1 MPIKLTFFGGAQ
13 NVTGSRYLLETGTL
27 KVLVDCGLYQERE
40 FLHRNWEPF
49 SVEPASLDAVLL
61 THAHLDHCG
70 LLPRLVKE
78 GFKKPIYCTS
88 ATAEIA
94 GISLLDAAKMQ
105 EEDAAFKKKRHE
117 REGRRGPYLELP
129 LYTYGDAKATMP
141 LFSPVDYGKSM
152 RLEPDLS
159 ATFYN
164 AGHVLGSAMIKLDI
178 RSGDEIKTVIFS
190 GDIGRWQDPMLQQP
204 ALFDTANY
212 IIMESTYGGAAH
224 ETEEQ
229 SAGRLAQIIN
239 DTAKAGGNI
248 VIPSFVLERAQNV
261 LYYLNKFLL
270 ERRIPKLLV
279 FLDSPMA
286 VDITSVFSRH
296 PEYLNQNMR
305 DMIAAGQS
313 PFKFPE
319 LTQVTSAEQS
329 KAINNIRGSTIII
342 AGSGMATGGRIK
354 HHLVNNITRPESSIV
369 FVGYQAKNT
378 LGRQITDGVKE
389 VRILGQSYPVRAR
402 IEKIDGFSAHADSD
416 ELLKWLSAFKQPPQR
431 LFIVHSEPATAQK
444 FEGLV
449 AQKFGW
455 QPVIPEFKSE
465 YVL

>member
-1 MPIKLTFFGGAQ
+1 MPIRLTFFGGAQ
-13 NVTGSRYLLETGTL
+13 NVTGSRYLLETETQ

-40 FLHRNWEPF
+40 LLHRNWESF

-117 REGRRGPYLELP
+117 REGRRGPYPELP
-129 LYTYGDAKATMP
+129 LYTSGDAKATMP
-141 LFSPVDYGKSM
+141 LFSAVDYGQSVQ
-152 RLEPDLS
+152 LGPDLS

-178 RSGDEIKTVIFS
+178 RSGDQVETVIFS
-190 GDIGRWQDPMLQQP
+190 VDIGRWQDPILEQP
-204 ALFDTANY
+204 TLFDTADY
-212 IIMESTYGGAAH
+212 IIVESTYGGAAH

-229 SAGRLAQIIN
+229 AAQRLTQIIN
-239 DTAKAGGNI
+239 DTIKAGGNI
-248 VIPSFVLERAQNV
+248 VIPSFALERAQNV
-261 LYYLNKFLL
+261 LYYINRSLL
-270 ERRIPKLLV
+270 AHQIPNLFV

-286 VDITSVFSRH
+286 VDITAVFSHH
-296 PEYLNQNMR
+296 PELLNQTIR
-305 DMIAAGQS
+305 GMIAAGQS
-313 PFKFPE
+313 PFEFPE
-319 LTQVTSAEQS
+319 LTLVTSTEQS
-329 KAINNIRGSTIII
+329 KAINNIKGSSIII

-369 FVGYQAKNT
+369 FVGYQAENT
-378 LGRQITDGVKE
+378 LGRQIVDGTKE
-389 VRILGQSYPVRAR
+389 VRILGQNYPVLAR
-402 IEKIDGFSAHADSD
+402 IEKLDGFSAHADSD

-431 LFIVHSEPATAQK
+431 LFIVHSEPAIAQK
-444 FEGLV
+444 FAGLV

-455 QPVIPEFKSE
+455 QPVVPEFKSE